1 MKRLFT
7 TLPMF
12 RKLNIVKQ
20 MLALYFILIFVP
32 SVVTMVI
39 FYQQSSGL
47 IEQEY
52 SVSTLKTL
60 NQTANNV
67 AYYFRN
73 VTNTSNVFISNPR
86 LYQYLDK
93 EQSSQPFDLYKQIEQ
108 MRGDI
113 ASIENNTDV
122 FKVRV
127 FVDPNM
133 QYSREKIRFFS
144 IEAIRNEAWYPNVL
158 DKDGKI
164 VWIGTHEQA
173 YLDETQT
180 YQIIS
185 AARIIRHPSNY
196 DRVIGI
202 VMVDM
207 KEELIADS
215 LTKANLAEARNLY
228 VVDAEGRAISH
239 SNPSLI
245 GSLVLVNE
253 SLTKAKTSTEG
264 FFKRNFSGE
273 MQYVLYQQIPYTD
286 WRIVA
291 EIPISLI
298 SSKNKTFTKMS
309 GVFITMIT
317 FIVFIL
323 SIVLLFA
330 FIMRGMNSRMKEI
343 SNIMVKE
350 GIVDYT
356 GKIEEDFGVLQKLER
371 NVIQIVQNVKR
382 LTEETY
388 QGKLNERE
396 LELRALQAQINPHF
410 LYNTLERINWM
421 AISRNADDISG
432 VISSLSTYFRLTLN
446 KGRDIVEVRDEI
458 RLAEVYLDIQRN
470 RFGDHFEVQF
480 DIDEAVMP
488 LMMPKLTLQPII
500 ENALLHGIRKKLN
513 HKGTIRIQSR
523 LQGDELMVNIEDDGT
538 GMTEEQVNRLL
549 SPPSDKEG
557 ASGYGLYN
565 VHERIKLF
573 AGDTYGVQVESTEGQ
588 GTKVRI
594 RLKAV

>member
-7 TLPMF
+7 MLPMF

-39 FYQQSSGL
+39 FYQQSSSL
-47 IEQEY
+47 VEQEY

-93 EQSSQPFDLYKQIEQ
+93 EQSSQPFDLFKQIEQ

-173 YLDETQT
+173 YLDEAQT
-180 YQIIS
+180 YQVIS

-245 GSLVLVNE
+245 ASTVLTDDSL
-253 SLTKAKTSTEG
+253 AQIQTSTEG
-264 FFKRNFSGE
+264 FFKRNTAGE
-273 MQYVLYQQIPYTD
+273 MQYVLFQQIPYTD

-458 RLAEVYLDIQRN
+458 RLAEVYLDIQKN

-513 HKGTIRIQSR
+513 HKGTIRIHAR
-523 LQGDELMVNIEDDGT
+523 LQGDEITVDIEDDGT
-538 GMTEEQVNRLL
+538 GMTEEQVNRLQ

-573 AGDTYGVQVESTEGQ
+573 AGDHYGVTVESTEGQ
-588 GTKVRI
+588 GTKVSI